1 MAELLS
7 PGVFIEEVPSPTLTI
22 AGVSTSNM
30 GTVGFTPKGPV
41 DEATLVTSFI
51 QFEKIFGGLTR
62 NSFMPHSVA
71 AFYANGGQRAFI
83 VRVMPA
89 DATEADCRLQNDNVD
104 DWLDD
109 GDGTTTGFSQDA
121 STTLLKVAG
130 GDAPIRPSTL
140 TILSR
145 EAGGAVSGEATMER
159 DGVTPLVTVASQ
171 AEYEGRIDPVTSV
184 QAYDPD
190 FDMVVRGTVTIQDV
204 AASFVFAIPVGTSSI
219 VTLVINA
226 GTADEATCIF
236 DHKTGRFSITT
247 AGTTVPSGATAI
259 QADFTPTTANIVIT
273 DDGAG
278 VLADVGATVS
288 GTIDYDTG
296 AWALTYTT
304 APANLTPILATYT
317 TEAWDIDPISQGA
330 WGDGLRMQVAG
341 DLDFY
346 DISTGQY
353 TRWNVS
359 VLELDANSGSY
370 VVQETFEETSFT
382 DSTSAQYMP
391 DVINE
396 LSDLVNIVTP
406 GSDYAPPQLL
416 AVQRSNVVLAGGD
429 EIAGSQTITGTLPG
443 YPVLQRSVTISW
455 TDNTGTARSI
465 TDDGRGNLIGDVDAV
480 VGNNTINY
488 TTGAVDFTTSAPI
501 DGATLVVADYYSQPV
516 ATSLSEDFG
525 DTTKQYTRGS
535 VTYYASGTDGTFD
548 ATNYSRNEFTSPTLQ
563 ASYRG
568 LYALD
573 RVEELMQVVIPD
585 FAGDVTVT
593 GDLLDYAAV
602 HAAQPRGGDRFI
614 ILTVPI
620 GSDAQEAVD
629 WFRYDLG
636 RYSDYAAIYWPWIKI
651 ADPLANGRPLTM
663 PPMGHIAGVYA
674 RTDNT
679 RTVAKA
685 PAGTVDGALNYLI
698 GLEYNSTQG
707 ERDYVYPNKINPL
720 ISGTATGLCVWG
732 CRTISNRSE
741 WRYVNVR
748 RLFMFL
754 ESSVFNST
762 FWIVFENNGP
772 ALWSR
777 ITLQL
782 NSFLLNLYNNGY
794 FAGTS
799 PSEAYFV
806 ICDDSN
812 NDEASI
818 NNGEVVCDVGVAP
831 QKPAEFVRFRFAQ
844 KSLSS

>member
-83 VRVMPA
+83 VRVVPA
-89 DATEADCRLQNDNVD
+89 DATESDCRIQNDNVD
-104 DWLDD
+104 DQIEE
-109 GDGTTTGFSQDA
+109 GDGATLAFSA
-121 STTLLKVAG
+121 LAATTLFKVAD
-130 GDAPIRPSTL
+130 GDAPIRPSTVSIL
-140 TILSR
+140 TR
-145 EAGGAVSGEATMER
+145 AADTPVVAEATMER
-159 DGVTPLVTVASQ
+159 DGVTPLVTVGAV
-171 AEYEGRIDPVTSV
+171 ANYEGRIDPATSV

-190 FDMVVRGTVTIQDV
+190 FDMIVRGTVTITDV
-204 AASFVFAIPVGTSSI
+204 AATFSFTIPVGTGSI
-219 VTLVINA
+219 VTATA
-226 GTADEATCIF
+226 GAAPNNGTCVF
-236 DHKTGRFSITT
+236 DHKTGRFSINLN
-247 AGTTVPSGATAI
+247 GTLIPVGATAI
-259 QADFTPTTANIVIT
+259 QADFTPTTANLEVT
-273 DDGAG
+273 DDGSG
-278 VLADVGATVS
+278 NLSDTGATAT

-296 AWALTYTT
+296 AWDITFTT
-304 APANLTPILATYT
+304 APANLTPFLASYT
-317 TEAWDIDPISQGA
+317 TEAWDLKPISMGVWA
-330 WGDGLRMQVAG
+330 DGLRVSVSG
-341 DLDFY
+341 DLDY
-346 DISTGQY
+346 YNIYTGQY
-353 TRWNVS
+353 TRWNFTVS
-359 VLELDANSGSY
+359 ELDAASGDY

-396 LSDLVNIVTP
+396 LSDLMNVETP

-416 AVQRSNVVLAGGD
+416 AVQRQNVVLAGGD
-429 EIAGSQTITGTLPG
+429 ESAGGQTITGTLPG

-455 TDNTGTARSI
+455 TDNAGVAKSI
-465 TDDGRGNLIGDVDAV
+465 TDDGRGNLTGDVDAT
-480 VGNNTINY
+480 GNNTINY
-488 TTGAVDFTTSAPI
+488 TTGAVDFMTSATI
-501 DGATLVVADYYSQPV
+501 DGASLVVATYYSQPV
-516 ATSLSEDFG
+516 STSLSEDFG

-535 VTYYASGTDGTFD
+535 VTYYASGSDGTFD
-548 ATNYSRNEFTSPTLQ
+548 ATNYSRNEFTAPTLQ

-573 RVEELMQVVIPD
+573 RVEELMQVQIPD

-593 GDLLDYAAV
+593 GDLLDYAAT

-620 GSDAQEAVD
+620 GSDPQEAVD

-651 ADPLANGRPLTM
+651 ADPLANNRPLTM
-663 PPMGHIAGVYA
+663 PPMGHVAGVYA
-674 RTDNT
+674 RTDST

-698 GLEYNSTQG
+698 GLEYIATQG
-707 ERDYVYPNKINPL
+707 ERDFVYPNKINPL
-720 ISGTATGLCVWG
+720 ISGTSTGLAVWG

-772 ALWSR
+772 ALWAR

-799 PSEAYFV
+799 PSQAYFV
-806 ICDDSN
+806 ICDNTN

-818 NNGEVVCDVGVAP
+818 NNGEVICDVGVAP

-844 KSLSS
+844 KSLSA